1 MNLPSSA
8 LALPLLSMLTLTL
21 AVWVFMFI
29 RRMGYV
35 FANNLDAADM
45 KSPED
50 VNRLIPADI
59 GASGNNLKNL
69 FELPVL
75 FYAICLYLTVVLQVD
90 DIHIY
95 CAWIFLVFR
104 VIHSAIHCS
113 YNNVMHRFAAY
124 IVASLALWVMVVRAL
139 IAAL

>member
-8 LALPLLSMLTLTL
+8 LALPLLSMFALTL

-50 VNRLIPADI
+50 VHKLIPAEVA
-59 GASGNNLKNL
+59 ASGNNLKNL
-69 FELPVL
+69 FELPII
-75 FYAICLYLTVVLQVD
+75 FYAVCLYLTVVLQVD

-104 VIHSAIHCS
+104 VIHSVIHCS
-113 YNNVMHRFAAY
+113 YNNVMHRFSAY
-124 IVASLALWVMVVRAL
+124 IVASMALWVMVVRAL
-139 IAAL
+139 MAAL